1 MHKTIIIGPILFLV
15 LLVGLSPLVL
25 AQDEPYNPYGGG
37 GVYGQIL
44 GFNFF
49 DELIPIVWA
58 DVSAYDQDGE
68 LITRVPSMGGG
79 YYAMFLPVGWYTL
92 TVEEPGYKTFSR
104 EIFVSSG
111 SSTAINV
118 ILELSKEPI
127 HKPKEKPPTQY
138 TYKISISGLPSDYQT
153 QVYVDWVPWAYLSAG
168 KTIELQFD
176 IGTTHNISV
185 DRMLER
191 DGERYTEE
199 KPSIIITSTG
209 SHEFKYTVEYLL
221 TFSTEP
227 SDLSL
232 PSKPQAGWYPEGTTI
247 STPEAPE
254 LLEGAKGVRYRF
266 KAWSLDDSEAPTN
279 PYTFTMDRPH
289 SLMVSYLIEY
299 QLEVSSIYG
308 VPTGAGWYS
317 AGSTATI
324 SIEPSEGIFIRHI
337 FEGWS
342 GDYTGSD
349 STATF
354 PVNRPMQIEAVWKT
368 SYVIVSVLIILITIS
383 FAAGIIIFAS
393 QRLKKSPSTE

>member
-1 MHKTIIIGPILFLV
+1 
-15 LLVGLSPLVL
+15 
-25 AQDEPYNPYGGG
+25 
-37 GVYGQIL
+37 
-44 GFNFF
+44 
-49 DELIPIVWA
+49 
-58 DVSAYDQDGE
+58 
-68 LITRVPSMGGG
+68 
-79 YYAMFLPVGWYTL
+79 
-92 TVEEPGYKTFSR
+92 
-104 EIFVSSG
+104 
-111 SSTAINV
+111 
-118 ILELSKEPI
+118 
-127 HKPKEKPPTQY
+127 
-138 TYKISISGLPSDYQT
+138 
-153 QVYVDWVPWAYLSAG
+153 
-168 KTIELQFD
+168 
-176 IGTTHNISV
+176 
-185 DRMLER
+185 
-191 DGERYTEE
+191 
-199 KPSIIITSTG
+199 
-209 SHEFKYTVEYLL
+209 
-221 TFSTEP
+221 
-227 SDLSL
+227 
-232 PSKPQAGWYPEGTTI
+232 I

-342 GDYTGSD
+342 GDYIGSD

>member
-1 MHKTIIIGPILFLV
+1 MHRTIIIGSILCLV

-37 GVYGQIL
+37 GVHGQIL
-44 GFNFF
+44 GFNLF

-58 DVSAYDQDGE
+58 DVSAYDRDGE
-68 LITRVPSMGGG
+68 LITRVSSMGGG
-79 YYAMFLPVGWYTL
+79 YYAMFLPVGWHTL

-138 TYKISISGLPSDYQT
+138 TFKISISGLPSDYQT
-153 QVYVDWVPWAYLSAG
+153 QVYVDWVTWAYLSAG
-168 KTIELQFD
+168 ETIELQFD

-199 KPSIIITSTG
+199 KPSIIVTSTG

-221 TFSTEP
+221 TFSIEP

-232 PSKPQAGWYPEGTTI
+232 PLKPQAGWYPEGTII
-247 STPEAPE
+247 STLEAPE
-254 LLEGAKGVRYRF
+254 LLEEPKGVRYRF
-266 KAWSLDDSEAPTN
+266 KAWSLDDSEAQNN

-289 SLMVSYLIEY
+289 SLIVSYSIEY
-299 QLEVSSIYG
+299 QLEVSSPYG
-308 VPTGAGWYS
+308 VPTGSGWYP

-324 SIEPSEGIFIRHI
+324 SIEPSEGLFIRHI

-342 GDYTGSD
+342 GDYTGKD

-368 SYVIVSVLIILITIS
+368 SYMIVSILIILITIS